1 MKLLPT
7 LAVLAFGLGAG
18 GAVHAQQ
25 WPAQPVRV
33 VVNFAP
39 GGAADLLARVIGQPL
54 QEALGQPV
62 VVENK
67 AGAGG
72 NIGGQ
77 AVAEAAPD
85 GYTLL
90 MSSGGMVSIN
100 PHLYA
105 KMPFDP
111 AKDLIPVAAV
121 ARVPFYLVVRAD
133 GGPKDFQQFIADM
146 KAHPGKRSF
155 GSPGNGTSPHLA
167 GEMMMSATKTE
178 AVHVPYRGA
187 GPALTDL
194 LAGQIDFLF
203 DPGIA
208 IQYVK
213 AGKLKM
219 LAVAS
224 PKRSPQFPDLPTL
237 DELGLKDFDAD
248 AVFGL
253 YAPARTPPAVVEKL
267 NTQVNRILGTAAV
280 QEKIIGMGNIPE
292 QMSPREFGDKGSLDF
307 KRMGA
312 IIREKGIKAN

>member
-1 MKLLPT
+1 MKMLRT
-7 LAVLAFGLGAG
+7 LAVLAFGLTAG
-18 GAVHAQQ
+18 TSVHAQN
-25 WPAQPVRV
+25 WPTQPVKV

-39 GGAADLLARVIGQPL
+39 GGAADLLARVVGQPL
-54 QEALGQPV
+54 HEALGQPV

-77 AVAEAAPD
+77 AVAEATPD

-90 MSSGGMVSIN
+90 MSSGGMISIN
-100 PHLYA
+100 PHLYS
-105 KMPFDP
+105 KMAFDP
-111 AKDLIPVAAV
+111 AKDLTPVAAV

-133 GGPKDFQQFIADM
+133 NGPKDFPSFIADL
-146 KAHPGKRSF
+146 KSHPDKRSF
-155 GSPGNGTSPHLA
+155 GSPGNGSSPHLA
-167 GEMMMSATKTE
+167 GEMMMNATATN

-213 AGKLKM
+213 AGKLRM

-224 PKRSPQFPDLPTL
+224 PTRSPQFPDLPTL
-237 DELGLKDFDAD
+237 DELGLKGFDAD
-248 AVFGL
+248 AVFGF
-253 YAPARTPPAVVEKL
+253 YAPSRTPSAVIEKL
-267 NTQVNRILGTAAV
+267 NAQINRILDTPSV
-280 QEKIIGMGNIPE
+280 KEKILAMGNVPE
-292 QMSPREFGDKGSLDF
+292 KMSPVEFGNKGALDF
-307 KRMGA
+307 KRLGA
-312 IIREKGIKAN
+312 VIREKGIQAN